1 MSDPV
6 LMHYNLI
13 LEAGRTLRYP
23 TLARVGK
30 NADKVPLRSLA
41 PYDNNKKND
50 DIIVIIISRWFSF
63 LHA

>member
-1 MSDPV
+1 VSDPV

-30 NADKVPLRSLA
+30 KVPLRSLA